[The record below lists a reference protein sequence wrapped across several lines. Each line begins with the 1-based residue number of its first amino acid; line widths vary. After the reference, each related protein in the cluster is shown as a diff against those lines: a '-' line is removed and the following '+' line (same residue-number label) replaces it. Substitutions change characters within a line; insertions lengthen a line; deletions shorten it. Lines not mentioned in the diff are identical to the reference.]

1 MRKYLII
8 FVTLTFLVSC
18 NGGVTDGGVD
28 IGKDPVSECVV
39 PASARC
45 GDEVILQWNGFTDDA
60 SIILR
65 TSVGEG
71 FSVDLQ
77 VITESGLIF
86 KVPHGLVPG
95 KYDIVL
101 IQDGEV
107 VLGQIEIM
115 ASEIPVF
122 GISLPSSAIAG
133 ETVTITGV
141 GFDNTSEIVLELS
154 GHSVFPEVSLVNGGL
169 TFVVPE
175 DIAQGAWEVYL
186 SQQGGRWLVSDSF
199 MITVAMRKLA
209 SVAFTALYSGQ
220 TLVEYKWN
228 ISDED
233 MPVVTLTERFIEG
246 DSVTEGCADVYE
258 PVSAGSWILAEDG
271 FEMSND
277 MEISYILDG
286 EENVSASDV
295 LIYGKSKPTRFTWV
309 YDAGYLCDVTYE
321 SKNGVVSFRTIGY
334 ENGNITSFGNV
345 SFLYDDP
352 SLKNNPLAYDVVW
365 GYMAVME
372 KFDPFMYFPYL
383 TGMYDVKSQLLPTS
397 IVLNTGLETLAVP
410 VSYEFDADGYVME
423 MSWKENGHSNKVSF
437 TYHL

>member
-8 FVTLTFLVSC
+8 FVTFTFLVSC
-18 NGGVTDGGVD
+18 NGGVTDGGFD
-28 IGKDPVSECVV
+28 IGKDPVSECVL
-39 PASARC
+39 PASGRC
-45 GDEVILQWNGFTDDA
+45 GDEVIIQWNGFTEDA

-65 TSVGEG
+65 TSTGES
-71 FSVDLQ
+71 FSVDLL
-77 VITESGLIF
+77 VINESGLIF
-86 KVPHGLVPG
+86 IVPHGLVPG

-133 ETVTITGV
+133 ETVTISGV
-141 GFDNTSEIVLELS
+141 GFDNTSGIVLELADQ
-154 GHSVFPEVSLVNGGL
+154 SVFPEVSLVNGGL

-175 DIAQGAWEVYL
+175 DIAQGSWTVYL
-186 SQQGGRWLVSDSF
+186 SQNGGRWLISDSF
-199 MITVAMRKLA
+199 MIAVSMRKLA
-209 SVAFTALYSGQ
+209 SIAFTAPYSGQ
-220 TLVEYKWN
+220 TQVEYKWN
-228 ISDED
+228 ISNED
-233 MPVVTLTERFIEG
+233 IPVMTLTERFIEG
-246 DSVTEGCADVYE
+246 DSVTEGCVDVYE
-258 PVSAGSWILAEDG
+258 PLSACSWILAEDG

-277 MEISYILDG
+277 IEMSYVFDDDG
-286 EENVSASDV
+286 NVTTSDV
-295 LIYGKSKPTRFTWV
+295 LIYGKSKPTLFTWI
-309 YDAGYLCDVTYE
+309 YDTGYLSDVIYE
-321 SKNGVVSFRTIGY
+321 SKNGVVAFRTIGY

-365 GYMAVME
+365 GYMAVMD

-383 TGMYDVKSQLLPTS
+383 TGMYDMKSQLLPTS
-397 IVLNTGLETLAVP
+397 IVFDTGLETLAVP
-410 VSYEFDADGYVME
+410 VSYEFDTEGYVIE

-437 TYHL
+437 TYQL